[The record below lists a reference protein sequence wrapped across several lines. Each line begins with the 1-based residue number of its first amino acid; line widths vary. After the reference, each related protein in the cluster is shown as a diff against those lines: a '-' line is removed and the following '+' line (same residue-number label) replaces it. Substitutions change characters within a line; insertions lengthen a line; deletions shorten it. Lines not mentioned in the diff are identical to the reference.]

1 MEIQFI
7 KEYIYIYIYIY
18 MKIDLLICCLSTFD
32 AFTDDNDSLI
42 HFNNVCNHASTTQYT
57 HVT

>member
-7 KEYIYIYIYIY
+7 KEYIYIY